1 MTTFADGVFQYGGMP
16 VTPGIPVPFTGNTWF
31 VDPLNGADGNSGK
44 TPKQALATLYQ
55 AHNKATANNND
66 VVYLIGNGATTAT
79 ARLSTALAQTIDS
92 TATTGTL
99 TWSKA
104 ATHLIGITAPTR
116 VSQRARIAP
125 PSGTYT
131 QATFGSGNFVVVTAQ
146 GCYFANIDVFNG
158 FSTGGVNQIAWTES
172 GGRNCYVNMNFQ
184 GMGDAASAAD
194 TGSRSLIVSGQNGE
208 NTFINCTIGLDT
220 IQRSA
225 GCSEMEFLDF
235 SPRNVFDGCIIQTNA
250 AANSNFWCK
259 IGANCI
265 DRWVLFRN
273 CTLINP
279 TLGAAGGAA
288 TAMSVGFSIAASQ
301 PGVAIFHNCVSYGA
315 TKITTSS
322 LAVTNQPASAASGSL
337 VATIS

>member
-1 MTTFADGVFQYGGMP
+1 MTTFADGVYQYGGMP
-16 VTPGIPVPFTGNTWF
+16 VSNGLPFAPTGNVWF

-44 TPKQALATLYQ
+44 TPKLALATLYQ

-66 VVYLIGNGATTAT
+66 VVYLIGNGAAAAT

-125 PSGTYT
+125 PTGTYT
-131 QATFGSGNFVVVTAQ
+131 AATFGSGNFQ
-146 GCYFANIDVFNG
+146 NIDVFNG
-158 FSTGGVNQIAWTES
+158 FSTGGVNQIAWTDS
-172 GGRNCYVNMNFQ
+172 GGRNSYLNMNFQ
-184 GMGDAASAAD
+184 GMGDAESAGD
-194 TGSRSLIVSGQNGE
+194 TGSRSLIVSGLNGE
-208 NTFINCTIGLDT
+208 NTFVNCTIGLDT
-220 IQRSA
+220 IQRVSGA
-225 GCSEMEFLDF
+225 SEMEFLTF
-235 SPRNVFDGCIIQTNA
+235 TPRNIFDGCIILTNA
-250 AANSNFWCK
+250 AANANFWCK
-259 IGANCI
+259 ITANSI

-273 CTLINP
+273 CTFINP

-288 TAMSVGFSIAASQ
+288 TAMTVGFSIAASQ
-301 PGVAIFHNCVSYGA
+301 PGVAIFHNCVTYGA
-315 TKITTSS
+315 TKITASS

-337 VATIS
+337 AATIA